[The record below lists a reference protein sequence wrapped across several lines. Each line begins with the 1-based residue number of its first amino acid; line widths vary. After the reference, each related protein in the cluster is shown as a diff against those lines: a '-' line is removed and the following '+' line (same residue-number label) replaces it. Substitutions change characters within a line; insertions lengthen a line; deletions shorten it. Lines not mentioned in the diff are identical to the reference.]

1 LDYLEHKMSLSSNI
15 TEASDTVEFN
25 SVSKFSINWMKAKLL
40 WFGLSFLLLTSSLWA
55 IYQFGFNTTID
66 FKGGTLIEIGFKQ
79 APDIQSIRDT
89 LQKNAFENTS
99 VQFFGKNE
107 FIINLPTHKTLS
119 TEAVASQVK
128 ETLISEYKDSVS
140 FRRVETVGP
149 KVGDE
154 LVKTSTIAVFISI
167 VAMLLYIWVR
177 FELPFAV
184 GSVFA
189 LGHDVVITL
198 GVLSFFQIEFGLHII
213 AALLTIV
220 GYSMNDTV
228 VIYDRIRENLIKYR
242 RAKTDSIID
251 LSINEVFTRT
261 LVTGGTTLISL
272 IALLIFGGAILRP
285 FILTMT
291 FGIIIGTYSSIFVAS
306 PFLLLLNIKNNFK
319 LTHKS
324 KKKKTSSVG
333 IL

>member
-1 LDYLEHKMSLSSNI
+1 MTSSP
-15 TEASDTVEFN
+15 DTVQLK
-25 SVSKFSINWMKAKLL
+25 SVSKFSIGWMKAKLL
-40 WFGLSFLLLTSSLWA
+40 WLGLSVLLLTSSFWA

-66 FKGGTLIEIGFKQ
+66 FKGGTLIEVGFDKK
-79 APDIQSIRDT
+79 PDIASVRDV
-89 LQKNAFENTS
+89 LQKNHFENSS
-99 VQFFGKNE
+99 VQLFGQDDV
-107 FIINLPTHKTLS
+107 IINLSTHKTLS
-119 TEAVASQVK
+119 SEVMASRVK
-128 ETLISEYKDSVS
+128 DALVEHYKDSIS

-149 KVGDE
+149 KVGDA
-154 LVKTSTIAVFISI
+154 LVETSAIAVFISVI
-167 VAMLLYIWVR
+167 AMLLYIWVR
-177 FELPFAV
+177 FELPFAI

-189 LGHDVVITL
+189 LGHDVIITL

-242 RAKTDSIID
+242 QSKIDSIID

-306 PFLLLLNIKNNFK
+306 PFLLFLNIKNNFK
-319 LTHKS
+319 TNYKS
-324 KKKKTSSVG
+324 KQKKSSSVG